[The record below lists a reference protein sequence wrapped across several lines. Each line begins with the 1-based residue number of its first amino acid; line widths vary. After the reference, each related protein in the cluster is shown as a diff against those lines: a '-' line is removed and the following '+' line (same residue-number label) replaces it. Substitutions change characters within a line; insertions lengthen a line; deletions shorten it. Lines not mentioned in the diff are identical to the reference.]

1 MKAKGFTLIEL
12 LVVIAI
18 IAILAAILFPVF
30 AKARE
35 KARQASCASNLRQL
49 GIAIM
54 MYAQDYA
61 GEDGE
66 KLPCVCLGEDGSCNV
81 SDAPNVDC
89 PFSYWYTFRPVL
101 VPYLSSKSINTCW
114 NCPSAASQ
122 NAKYGVNDASTWSR
136 STYYIC
142 TIGINYN
149 RAPSARVLN
158 TGNDAGYWIMAD
170 DYTSNGGNH
179 EAGQNVLYLGG
190 HVRFVPRGTNPP
202 VGQVYN
208 INTPRIYQEFYRLPV
223 AILKNGF

>member
-1 MKAKGFTLIEL
+1 MKNASSKGFTLIEL

-35 KARQASCASNLRQL
+35 KARQTACSSNLKQL
-49 GIAIM
+49 GMAIM
-54 MYAQDYA
+54 MYTQDYA

-66 KLPCVCLGEDGSCNV
+66 RLPCVCLGVDGSCNV
-81 SDAPNVDC
+81 ADAPASDR
-89 PFSYWYTFRPVL
+89 PFPNWYTFRPVL

-114 NCPSAASQ
+114 NCPSATK

-142 TIGINYN
+142 TVGINYN
-149 RAPSARVLN
+149 RTPACRVLK

-170 DYTSNGGNH
+170 DYTSGGGNH
-179 EAGQNVLYLGG
+179 DAGQNVLYLGG
-190 HVRFVPRGTNPP
+190 HVKFVPRGTKPP
-202 VGQVYN
+202 AGQVYN
-208 INTPRIYQEFYRLPV
+208 INTPVSIEGFTDYRLRY
-223 AILKNGF
+223 